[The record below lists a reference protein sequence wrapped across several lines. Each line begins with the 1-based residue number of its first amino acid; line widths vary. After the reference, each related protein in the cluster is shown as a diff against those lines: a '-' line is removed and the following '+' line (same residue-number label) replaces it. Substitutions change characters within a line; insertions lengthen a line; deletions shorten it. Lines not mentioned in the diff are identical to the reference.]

1 MEVGY
6 KTTYPD
12 RKTDTWKD
20 KHSEL
25 GSFSRFFISLLCCA
39 LDTGGDGAERKGTD
53 SGPIHQVHLAWL
65 VHGV

>member
-1 MEVGY
+1 MKLGH
-6 KTTYPD
+6 TTMDPD

-25 GSFSRFFISLLCCA
+25 GSFSRFFISLLCCV
-39 LDTGGDGAERKGTD
+39 LGTEGDGAGRKGTD
-53 SGPIHQVHLAWL
+53 SGPICQVHLAWL